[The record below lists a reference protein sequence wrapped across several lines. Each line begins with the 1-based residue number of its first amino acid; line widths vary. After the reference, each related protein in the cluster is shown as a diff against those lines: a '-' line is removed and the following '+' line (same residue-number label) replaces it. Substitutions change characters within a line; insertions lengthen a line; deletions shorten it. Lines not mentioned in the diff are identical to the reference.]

1 LRRPGRYF
9 TKKARSTGGRCGT
22 LTSFS
27 NLMLSRRS
35 IVKSAALAI
44 GAPMIN
50 RGRFSLFADGEMEY
64 SARTVDLVRRSTV
77 IDMLGLL
84 TLNYRKLS
92 AWETDPG
99 RFLQADF
106 LRLRNSGITVFHPA
120 VGYTAG
126 DIYTES
132 LRDINGWNA
141 FITAHEPG
149 FLRVTGAADFERTKT
164 LGKIGILIGQQNSEH
179 FRTVADVDCFYNLGQ
194 RVSQLTYRGN
204 RIGAGS
210 SDGRDCGLSEYG
222 AAVVERMNEV
232 GMAVDISHCGD
243 RTTLDA
249 IEASAKPVLVTH
261 ANCRALVPTSP
272 RCRTD
277 EAIQRMAAK
286 GGVMGITM
294 VRIFVR
300 AGGPATIEDV
310 LDHIDH
316 VAEVA
321 GVEHVGV
328 GSDVDLDGR
337 DTSHSTRKLDL
348 DGIDYAKKI
357 YDLTEG
363 LVRRNYSSGDIELIL
378 GGNFK
383 RALSAIWI

>member
-1 LRRPGRYF
+1 
-9 TKKARSTGGRCGT
+9 
-22 LTSFS
+22 
-27 NLMLSRRS
+27 MISRRS
-35 IVKSAALAI
+35 LLKSAALTL

-50 RGRFSLFADGEMEY
+50 RGRFSLFAQSGTGY
-64 SARTVDLVRRSTV
+64 SARTIDLVQGATV

-84 TLNYRKLS
+84 TLNYRKMS
-92 AWETDPG
+92 AWQTDPG
-99 RFLQADF
+99 RFQQGDF
-106 LRLRNSGITVFHPA
+106 HRLINSGITVFHPA

-126 DIYTES
+126 DVYTES
-132 LRDINGWNA
+132 LRDIIGWNTFMA
-141 FITAHEPG
+141 AHAEQ
-149 FLRVTGAADFERTKT
+149 FLRVDAPADFERAKA

-179 FRTVADVDCFYNLGQ
+179 FRTVEDVDRFYNLGQ

-210 SDGRDCGLSEYG
+210 SDRQDRGLSEYG
-222 AAVVERMNEV
+222 ATIVERMNEV

-243 RTTLDA
+243 RTSLDA
-249 IEASAKPVLVTH
+249 IEASRKLVLVTH
-261 ANCRALVPTSP
+261 SNCRALVPNSA

-277 EAIQRMAAK
+277 EAIERMAAK
-286 GGVMGITM
+286 GGVMGVTM

-300 AGGPATIEDV
+300 AGGPATMEDV

-316 VAEVA
+316 VANLA
-321 GVEHVGV
+321 GIEHVGV

-337 DTSHSTRKLDL
+337 DLSIRSTRKFDL

-363 LVRRNYSSGDIELIL
+363 LVRRKYSSEDIELIL
-378 GGNFK
+378 GGNF
-383 RALSAIWI
+383 